1 MELDISEDVKKE
13 IERIV
18 GFKYSYI
25 TVDDAVDILSELV
38 WEIERLETELNE
50 LRQDIEEN
58 YRPISLAEQYGI
70 SDKDFI

>member
-1 MELDISEDVKKE
+1 MELDIREDIKKE

-25 TVDDAVDILSELV
+25 TADDAVDILSELV

>member
-1 MELDISEDVKKE
+1 MELDISEDIKKE

-25 TVDDAVDILSELV
+25 TADDAVDILSELV
-38 WEIERLETELNE
+38 WEIERLETELNG

-58 YRPISLAEQYGI
+58 YRPISLAGQYGI
-70 SDKDFI
+70 SEKDFI